1 MRVDQHLWQVTR
13 MIVYFDLQPEYRKR
27 LAELLGS
34 TEDNLEPFYKSLES
48 EVAWHLALGGLRESK
63 LTDEQILGQ
72 LKELSE
78 ASNAMLNALEK
89 MSPDVYGWLI
99 DHAPIGL
106 DYQMPFRV
114 VQKPLLV
121 IRAMTTKSVSNFQGR
136 NASSRRSTSADFVRK
151 IAGCCEKVFGS
162 RPDLNSDLFYG
173 IVEIMFESLGI
184 AKLKDIR
191 AIIKEAIL
199 PPKVILPDHDED
211 EDEQTSLVVP
221 ENYLNAQRKGSS

>member
-1 MRVDQHLWQVTR
+1 
-13 MIVYFDLQPEYRKR
+13 MIVYFDLQPEYRKK

-48 EVAWHLALGGLRESK
+48 EVAWHLALGGLRESE
-63 LTDEQILGQ
+63 LSDEQILDQ
-72 LKELSE
+72 LKNLQA
-78 ASNAMLNALEK
+78 ASTTMLKALDD
-89 MSPDVYGWLI
+89 MSPDVFGWLI

-114 VQKPLLV
+114 VKKPLMV
-121 IRAMTTKSVSNFQGR
+121 IRAMTGKSVADFKGR
-136 NASSRRSTSADFVRK
+136 NATTRRSSSADFVRK

-162 RPDLNSDLFYG
+162 RPDLNSELFYG

-191 AIIKEAIL
+191 AIIQEAAL
-199 PPKVILPDHDED
+199 PPKVVLPDHDDDD
-211 EDEQTSLVVP
+211 EEQGSVVVP
-221 ENYLNAQRKGSS
+221 ENYVNAQGKGGT